1 VPVKQ
6 VSPRRCVAAALAVA
20 AAVAATTAAATPA
33 TARAAL
39 PAAPTY
45 SVGVGTITQQNF
57 IDDTPNSAYIDKDG
71 TFYSQ
76 SSHSLYGATDPRA
89 WDFFTGTNY
98 DDATADSTLDNAV
111 NPANPQDGNAD
122 TTWRCNN
129 SPTGLTAT
137 PETAD
142 TAYAERNYCDLV
154 GVWVDPDTGDW
165 YGLVHNEFT
174 PEPFGAYS
182 FSHYDAID
190 YAVSRNQGRTW
201 SILGHAI
208 TSPYST
214 ERNDDT
220 AFPNQTFDYGD
231 GDPRLFVDTA
241 SGYFYVFYGTRIV
254 GKAADQGGWDGL
266 EHVARAPIS
275 GKMATGTWQKWYDGK
290 WSQPGVGGLESNLVP
305 VTSSTDT
312 GYTPPAKDY
321 NPDDAG
327 TVTQQIAAGTL
338 PAKSPLFIMD
348 VSYDA
353 YLGLYIGEPEV
364 QNTGTPEPQ
373 QYYAT
378 KSLATEKWT
387 LLGDTGGYTSDSWY
401 RWMTDPATATLGGV
415 VGKTFRAYCSIA
427 CSGTSDGEYAN
438 ITIDSS
444 SPAAPPVDT
453 ADAYRISSGDGRVL
467 AQTHGGGAVTS
478 EPAATR
484 NALEDWVF
492 TADGDG
498 SFRITDAATGDALGV
513 NSNAKSGR
521 AWGAT
526 PTATPLASA
535 GPSVGQQWWIIPD
548 DGRPGAFRLVNRY
561 SGLVLALSANAHATA
576 ETTPVRSWTD
586 PSTANVGAG
595 RTPAEQT
602 LCFTAVGPAPSGR

>member
-1 VPVKQ
+1 MKQ
-6 VSPRRCVAAALAVA
+6 VSKKRFVAAALAA
-20 AAVAATTAAATPA
+20 AAAIATTTAAATPPA
-33 TARAAL
+33 AGRAA
-39 PAAPTY
+39 PAPTY
-45 SVGVGTITQQNF
+45 TVGVGTITQQNF

-76 SSHSLYGATDPRA
+76 SSHSLYGATDSRQ

-98 DDATADSTLDNAV
+98 DDATADATLDNSV
-111 NPANPQDGNAD
+111 DPADPQDSNAD
-122 TTWRCNN
+122 TTARCNN

-137 PETAD
+137 YETAD
-142 TAYAERNYCDLV
+142 TDYAERDYCDLV

-190 YAVSRNQGRTW
+190 YAVSHDQGRTW
-201 SILGHAI
+201 TILGHAI

-275 GKMATGTWQKWYDGK
+275 GKMATGTWQKWYGGS

-312 GYTPPAKDY
+312 GYTPPAGDY
-321 NPDDAG
+321 NPDNAG

-364 QNTGTPEPQ
+364 QDTSTPEPQ

-378 KSLATEKWT
+378 KDLATEKWT
-387 LLGDTGGYTSDSWY
+387 LLGDTGSYTSDSWY
-401 RWMTDPATATLGGV
+401 RWMTDPASATLGNV

-438 ITIDSS
+438 ITIGSS
-444 SPAAPPVDT
+444 SPAAPPVEPT
-453 ADAYRISSGDGRVL
+453 EAYRISSADGRVL
-467 AQTHGGGAVTS
+467 AQTHGNSGAVTS
-478 EPAATR
+478 EPAATG
-484 NALEDWVF
+484 NASEDWVF

-498 SFRITDAATGDALGV
+498 SFRIANAATGKALGV
-513 NSNAKSGR
+513 NANSNAGR
-521 AWGAT
+521 AWGAA
-526 PTATPLASA
+526 PTATAIPSG

-548 DGRPGAFRLVNRY
+548 NGHPGAFRLVNRY
-561 SGLVLALSANAHATA
+561 SGLVLALTANAHGLA
-576 ETTPVRSWTD
+576 ETTPVRTWTD
-586 PSTANVGAG
+586 ANPGNVGGG

-602 LCFTAVGPAPSGR
+602 LGFTAVGPAPGDR